1 MLWDRM
7 RFNLDDF
14 ALEQA
19 LTGAFANAFL
29 KTFNQGSDFLA
40 WSLCPRRRGR
50 I

>member
-29 KTFNQGSDFLA
+29 KTFD
-40 WSLCPRRRGR
+40 
-50 I
+50 